1 MPALHEH
8 DAVTLAAMLG
18 RGEVSSEEVTA
29 AHLARIDAVDGRV
42 RAFTTVL
49 RDEAR
54 AAARRADEER
64 RRGEVRGP
72 LHGLPVSVKES
83 LDMAGMA
90 STMGVTAR
98 RHKVAASDAGIVHLL
113 RAAGAVI
120 LGRTN
125 TSQLLLFHESDN
137 PVYGRTHN
145 PFDLGRTPG
154 GSSGGEAAA
163 VAAGMSPL
171 GVGTDIGGSIR
182 VPAHFT
188 GIAGLKPT
196 LDRWIN
202 QGSNTAFF
210 GQEVVR
216 GQCGPMART
225 ARDVALFFEA
235 IEPRAM
241 SALDPRVPPLPS
253 ADRAADVDVSSLR
266 VGRYAD
272 DGGVPAS
279 AAVSRAVQRAAEA
292 LRGRV
297 REVVDFIPPR
307 MQEMTFVYMAALSS
321 DGGATAF
328 DQLEGGPLA
337 PALRPMRAMAR
348 LPDPVR
354 RAMASA
360 ASLAGEPR
368 LARFLGAL
376 GRKSVTEL
384 WRLTQLVRAYRFE
397 LLAAMRNAG
406 VDVLLC
412 PAHATPALPHDA
424 SRDFTLAGSASMLF
438 NLTQMPA
445 GVVPVTTVRPDE
457 AHRER
462 PADRMEKRA
471 AEVDAGSSGLPV
483 GVQVVAAP
491 WREDR
496 VLAVMMAL
504 EQAVRGDDGFPKTPT
519 G

>member
-8 DAVTLAAMLG
+8 DAVTLAAMIG
-18 RGEVSSEEVTA
+18 RGDVSSEEVTA

-49 RDEAR
+49 RDEAC
-54 AAARRADEER
+54 ATARRADEER
-64 RRGEVRGP
+64 RRGQVRGP

-90 STMGVTAR
+90 STMGVAAR
-98 RHKVAASDAGIVHLL
+98 RHKVAAADAGIVQLL

-188 GIAGLKPT
+188 GTAGLKPT

-210 GQEVVR
+210 GQEVIR
-216 GQCGPMART
+216 GQCGPMARS
-225 ARDVALFFEA
+225 ARDVAFFFEA
-235 IEPRAM
+235 LDPRAM
-241 SALDPRVPPLPS
+241 SALDPRVPPLLP
-253 ADRAADVDVSSLR
+253 DRAADVDVSALR
-266 VGRYAD
+266 IGWYAD
-272 DGGVPAS
+272 DGVIPAS
-279 AAVSRAVQRAAEA
+279 AAVSRAVRRAAEA

-297 REVVDFIPPR
+297 GEVTMFVPPR
-307 MQEMTFVYMAALSS
+307 MLEMTFTYMAALSA

-328 DQLEGGPLA
+328 DQLEGGRLA
-337 PALRPMRAMAR
+337 TALGPMRAIAR

-360 ASLAGEPR
+360 AALAGEPR

-397 LLAAMRNAG
+397 LLTAMR
-406 VDVLLC
+406 
-412 PAHATPALPHDA
+412 
-424 SRDFTLAGSASMLF
+424 
-438 NLTQMPA
+438 
-445 GVVPVTTVRPDE
+445 E
-457 AHRER
+457 
-462 PADRMEKRA
+462 
-471 AEVDAGSSGLPV
+471 
-483 GVQVVAAP
+483 
-491 WREDR
+491 
-496 VLAVMMAL
+496 
-504 EQAVRGDDGFPKTPT
+504 
-519 G
+519 

>member
-8 DAVTLAAMLG
+8 DAVTLAAMMG

-29 AHLARIDAVDGRV
+29 AHLARIEAVDGRV

-83 LDMAGMA
+83 LDMAGLA
-90 STMGVTAR
+90 STMGVAAR
-98 RHKVAASDAGIVHLL
+98 RNKVATRDAAIVHLL

-137 PVYGRTHN
+137 PLFGRTHN
-145 PFDLGRTPG
+145 PFDLARTPG

-163 VAAGMSPL
+163 VAAGMAPL

-182 VPAHFT
+182 VPAHFS

-196 LDRWIN
+196 LDRWVN
-202 QGSNTAFF
+202 LGSNTAFF
-210 GQEVVR
+210 GQEVIR
-216 GQCGPMART
+216 GQSGPMART
-225 ARDVALFFEA
+225 ARDTAFFFEA
-235 IEPRAM
+235 IDPQAM
-241 SALDPRVPPLPS
+241 SVLDPRVPPLPPS
-253 ADRAADVDVSSLR
+253 RAADVDISRLR
-266 VGRYAD
+266 VGWWVD

-279 AAVSRAVQRAAEA
+279 TAVDRAVRRAADA

-297 REVVDFIPPR
+297 RGVVELRLPR
-307 MQEMTFVYMAALSS
+307 SWDMAFTYMAVMSS

-328 DQLEGGPLA
+328 DQLEGGALA
-337 PALRPMRAMAR
+337 AALRPMRGVAR
-348 LPDPVR
+348 LPDGLR
-354 RAMASA
+354 RTIARA
-360 ASLAGEPR
+360 AALAGEER
-368 LARFLGAL
+368 VSRFLLAL

-384 WRLTQLVRAYRFE
+384 WRLTQVVRGYRAE
-397 LLAAMRNAG
+397 VLAAMREAD

-412 PAHATPALPHDA
+412 PAHQTPALPHGA
-424 SRDFTLAGSASMLF
+424 SKDFTLAGSPSMIF

-445 GVVPVTTVRPDE
+445 GVVPVTTVRADE
-457 AHRER
+457 ARRER

-471 AEVDAGSSGLPV
+471 AQVDDGSTGLPV
-483 GVQVVAAP
+483 GVQVAAAP
-491 WREDR
+491 WREDQ

-504 EQAVRGDDGFPKTPT
+504 EDAVRGDEGFPRTPA

>member
-8 DAVTLAAMLG
+8 DAVTLAAMIA
-18 RGEVSSEEVTA
+18 RREVSSEEVTA

-49 RDEAR
+49 RDQAR
-54 AAARRADEER
+54 AAARRADQER

-90 STMGVTAR
+90 STMGVAAR
-98 RHKVAASDAGIVHLL
+98 RDKIAAADAGIIQLL
-113 RAAGAVI
+113 RDAGAVI

-145 PFDLGRTPG
+145 PFDPGRTPG

-182 VPAHFT
+182 VPAHFC

-202 QGSNTAFF
+202 QGSNTAMF
-210 GQEVVR
+210 GQEAVR
-216 GQCGPMART
+216 GQCGPMARR
-225 ARDVALFFEA
+225 ARDVSFFFDA
-235 IEPRAM
+235 IDPRAM
-241 SALDPRVPPLPS
+241 SALDPRVPPLVPS
-253 ADRAADVDVSSLR
+253 RAEEVAVSALR
-266 VGRYAD
+266 VGWYVD
-272 DGGVPAS
+272 DGGIPAS
-279 AAVSRAVQRAAEA
+279 AAVSRAVRLAAEA
-292 LRGRV
+292 LRERV
-297 REVVDFIPPR
+297 QQVVEFVPPR
-307 MQEMTFVYMAALSS
+307 SQEMTFTYMAALSS

-337 PALRPMRAMAR
+337 AALRPMHVIAHLPDAVRRTMAR
-348 LPDPVR
+348 
-354 RAMASA
+354 A
-360 ASLAGEPR
+360 AALAGQPR

-376 GRKSVTEL
+376 GRKSVTEF
-384 WRLTQLVRAYRFE
+384 WRLTQRIRTYRFE
-397 LLAAMRNAG
+397 LLSAMRDAG
-406 VDVLLC
+406 VDVLIC
-412 PAHATPALPHDA
+412 PAHATPALPHGA
-424 SRDFTLAGSASMLF
+424 SRDFTLAGSASMTF

-445 GVVPVTTVRPDE
+445 GVVPVTTVRDDE
-457 AHRER
+457 THRER

-471 AEVDAGSSGLPV
+471 AAVDSGSSGLPV

-491 WREDR
+491 WREDQ
-496 VLAVMMAL
+496 VLAVMMLL
-504 EQAVRGDDGFPKTPT
+504 EDVVRRDDGFPVTPA